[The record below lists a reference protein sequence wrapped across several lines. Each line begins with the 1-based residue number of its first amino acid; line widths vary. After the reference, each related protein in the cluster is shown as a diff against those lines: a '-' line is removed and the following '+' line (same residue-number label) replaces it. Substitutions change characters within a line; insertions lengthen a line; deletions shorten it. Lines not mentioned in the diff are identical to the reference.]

1 MRTKHNFRKLEVWKR
16 SRHFVAQIY
25 GATNNFPSEE
35 IFGLTRQIR
44 RASISIP
51 SNIAEGC
58 VRGTD
63 AELLRFCGI
72 SQGSAYELETQLF
85 IAEDLGYL
93 SVVDSSLLRKEVNEI
108 QRMLHGQEKAIACSI
123 QMA

>member
-1 MRTKHNFRKLEVWKR
+1 MRTKHNFRKLEVWSR
-16 SRHFVAQIY
+16 SRYLVTQVY
-25 GATNNFPSEE
+25 RATNDFPSEE
-35 IFGLTRQIR
+35 MFGLTRQIR
-44 RASISIP
+44 RSSISIP

-58 VRGTD
+58 GRGTD

-93 SVVDSSLLRKEVNEI
+93 SDKNSSILRKEVNEI
-108 QRMLHGQEKAIACSI
+108 QSMLHGLALSLS
-123 QMA
+123 